1 MLHEKL
7 VDIHVYYMSYKHQW
21 LLYFLCLVH
30 HKYSM
35 SIKEKILNMI
45 RSIQINCVTDSWVTT
60 IGFCSSA
67 YIRTS
72 FKTLTMYVC
81 RRSPVDTWDSCNT
94 SPTLMQYKY

>member
-35 SIKEKILNMI
+35 STKEKILNMI
-45 RSIQINCVTDSWVTT
+45 RSIQINLVLFTEDLRVENCWVLRLSLCKNFF
-60 IGFCSSA
+60 I
-67 YIRTS
+67 
-72 FKTLTMYVC
+72 KV
-81 RRSPVDTWDSCNT
+81 
-94 SPTLMQYKY
+94 